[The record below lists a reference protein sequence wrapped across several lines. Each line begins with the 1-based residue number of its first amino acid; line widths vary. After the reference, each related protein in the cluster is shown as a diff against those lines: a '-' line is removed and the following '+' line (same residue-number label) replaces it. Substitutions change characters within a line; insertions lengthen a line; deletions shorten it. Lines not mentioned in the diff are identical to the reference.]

1 MAFVTASI
9 ARLHTTRAKLAAS
22 SSHNLLVIN
31 SNERTCALVP
41 LNKNAV
47 NLTALSG
54 GKSKMIFDS
63 SACYST
69 ERICF

>member
-31 SNERTCALVP
+31 SNERTCALVI
-41 LNKNAV
+41 LKRALLI
-47 NLTALSG
+47 LTALSG
-54 GKSKMIFDS
+54 GKSKMIFDL